1 MRAPTGGHCTSKG
14 LWCCVQRH
22 ALRLSVH
29 SVQLAVSDRETG
41 KRTHFLC
48 QLGTTLFL
56 VLSSDLSQTY
66 ESLEISRLA
75 CGTHFGSE
83 PNGRLEEPWRS
94 APCKVWK
101 RVSTKGSLPS
111 YTRHVFRS
119 SRCLRP
125 HLKALQISYSLLNG
139 PRPPDIRL
147 DTGKVDG
154 L

>member
-1 MRAPTGGHCTSKG
+1 MANDHLLEKQMLSSRDSCGHPLEAIVLPRV

-101 RVSTKGSLPS
+101 ARFDQMDHFRV
-111 YTRHVFRS
+111 TRHVFTS
-119 SRCLRP
+119 PRCFCP
-125 HLKALQISYSLLNG
+125 HLKSLQIS
-139 PRPPDIRL
+139 
-147 DTGKVDG
+147 
-154 L
+154 